1 MHNIELKCDKF
12 LNVNKNEAEY
22 ELSNFSFK
30 DVKIET
36 KFSQWNKDAF
46 HNIRM
51 KNVIVNGQYQQLF
64 KFKDLFLIV
73 YKITIRKRSLNFSPF
88 QITYLHSLIKN
99 Q

>member
-1 MHNIELKCDKF
+1 
-12 LNVNKNEAEY
+12 VNKNEAEY

-51 KNVIVNGQYQQLF
+51 KNVIVNGQYQQ
-64 KFKDLFLIV
+64 
-73 YKITIRKRSLNFSPF
+73 
-88 QITYLHSLIKN
+88 
-99 Q
+99 